1 MAQELRVGLVGTGY
15 AAKLRAKALKETEG
29 AQLVVVAGRDSDR
42 VQAFSQEHGIAPA
55 SDWQTLVKR
64 PDLDLIVI
72 SSSNETHAPVAEAAL
87 MESKHVVVEYPLA
100 LDLAEAE
107 KLIALAQRKEKL
119 LHVEHIELLG
129 GLHQSLIQNLAQV
142 GEPRYVRYATVAPKE
157 PAPMR
162 WSFNH
167 DQLGFPLMG
176 ALSRIH
182 RLTNAFGPVASVT
195 CHTKFWPNLEDP
207 SYFSSFL
214 CNAQLF
220 FESGVLGYVTMA
232 KGEGLWNAERLL
244 EVKGDR
250 GALRFDRDEAQ
261 FFSEDGDSAVEMGGR
276 RGLFNLDTQNVVG
289 HLLRGEKLYVSVA
302 ESLYALRV
310 ADAARRASESGQ
322 TVLVGA

>member
-1 MAQELRVGLVGTGY
+1 MAQTLRVGLVGTGY
-15 AAKLRAKALKETEG
+15 AAKLRAKSFQEVEG
-29 AQLVVVAGRDSDR
+29 AQLVVVAGRELDR
-42 VQAFSQEHGIAPA
+42 VQSFAQEHGIAA
-55 SDWQTLVKR
+55 ADSWQTLVKR
-64 PDLDLIVI
+64 PDLDLVVI

-87 MESKHVVVEYPLA
+87 IESKHVVVEYPLA
-100 LDLAEAE
+100 LEVVEAE
-107 KLIALAQRKEKL
+107 QLIALAQRKEKL

-129 GLHQSLIQNLAQV
+129 GLHQALIQNLSQV
-142 GEPRYVRYATVAPKE
+142 GEPRYVRYATVAPKD
-157 PAPMR
+157 PAPLR

-167 DQLGFPLMG
+167 EQLGFPLMG

-182 RLTNAFGPVASVT
+182 RMTNAFGPVASVT
-195 CHTKFWPNLEDP
+195 CHTKFWPHLEDP

-220 FESGVLGYVTMA
+220 FKSGVLGYVTMA
-232 KGEGLWNAERLL
+232 KGEGLWQAERLL

-261 FFSEDGDSAVEMGGR
+261 LFSEDGEADLAMGGR

-289 HLLRGEKLYVSVA
+289 HLLQGEKLYVTA
-302 ESLYALRV
+302 QESLYALKV

-322 TVLVGA
+322 TILV